1 MINRYKKYFNANIVL
16 AVIFVATIGFMAVK
30 TLPIQGVTNFIKA
43 PLRDIRNDE
52 NTYVSKYEKT
62 YADKFQYKY
71 KFLNLHGAFASA
83 IGKRE
88 INGVFEM
95 GDGFLIRPYTMDAIK
110 KQVNTSELIR
120 LREQYN
126 YLFLQNVINYDG
138 DYIYPNGED
147 YDIYSSSLEKLEIL
161 KSHHID
167 VLDLNEQA
175 DKEHISKRSMFFKTD
190 HHWTSEAAFWGYQ
203 KLVGKLNR
211 DYGCNI
217 DDFYTDINNFN
228 IDIYENWMLG
238 SAGKRVGHVYA
249 GLDDMSVI
257 YPKFETNMTFSVPS
271 KNIYKQGEYKDT
283 VLEYKMMSPKDYY
296 NNEVYSVY
304 IGANY
309 DYAHITNINAPENKS
324 ILLIQNSFL
333 LPINAFLSTCFK
345 DVHIM
350 YVYNENVRDY
360 IEKINPDII
369 VINSFRN

>member
-1 MINRYKKYFNANIVL
+1 MINKYKKYFNANIVL

-52 NTYVSKYEKT
+52 NIYVSKYEKT
-62 YADKFQYKY
+62 YADKFPNNIR
-71 KFLNLHGAFASA
+71 FINLHGVFAYFV
-83 IGKRE
+83 GKKNVKD
-88 INGVFEM
+88 IFNV
-95 GDGFLIRPYTMDAIK
+95 GDGYLIRPYTADYLK
-110 KQVNTSELIR
+110 SEVDTVALV
-120 LREQYN
+120 EFNAKYN
-126 YLFLQNVINYDG
+126 YLFFQNIINYNG
-138 DYIYPNGED
+138 DNYYPNGD
-147 YDIYSSSLEKLEIL
+147 AYDLYRVAQERIKIL
-161 KSHHID
+161 KGKNID

-175 DKEHISKRSMFFKTD
+175 DNEHISKRSMFFKTD

-203 KLVGKLNR
+203 KLVAKLNQ

-228 IDIYENWMLG
+228 IDTYEKWMLG

-271 KNIYKQGEYKDT
+271 KSIYKKGKYQDT
-283 VLEYKMMSPKDYY
+283 VLEKTRLFPKNYY
-296 NNEVYSVY
+296 SQEPYSVY

-309 DYAHITNINAPENKS
+309 EYVHINNTDAPENKS
-324 ILLIQNSFL
+324 ILIVQDSFL
-333 LPINAFLSTCFK
+333 LPVDAFLSTCFK
-345 DVHIM
+345 DVHI
-350 YVYNENVRDY
+350 VYFNNNNVSNY